1 MKEIFQEDNIIL
13 NASFED
19 RWNAIRTCGE
29 ILVNQGYVT
38 EDYVNDM
45 MERERRV
52 SVYVGNH
59 VAIPHGIENSEQNI
73 LESGLSVIQ
82 IPQGVAFGD
91 ELAYVMIGIAGKDG
105 AHIELLSQIALVC
118 MEPDNVEQLRIS
130 QDKKEIIAILNA
142 ER

>member
-1 MKEIFQEDNIIL
+1 MKEILQEDNIIL